1 MFCTHC
7 GRENPDTAQ
16 FCFACGR
23 PLSLIGPS
31 SPPAVAQTPARYAG
45 FWIRFA
51 ALIIDTLVLT
61 GASLIAAIP
70 VGVLT
75 ILGSDDFA
83 VNGTVAGY
91 YLVSFVGSWLYSAF
105 LESSAMQATLG
116 KRAVGIVVTDTRGRR
131 LSFGRATGRFF
142 AKFLNS
148 FTLGIGWIL
157 AGVTAQKRGLHDFA
171 AGTLVVFGTR
181 DARTSVSGDST
192 LPTTAEQS
200 S

>member
-1 MFCTHC
+1 MFCIHC
-7 GRENPDTAQ
+7 GQENPDAAQ
-16 FCFACGR
+16 FCSACGR
-23 PLSLIGPS
+23 PLAVIAPAPS
-31 SPPAVAQTPARYAG
+31 PAAAEQTQARYAG
-45 FWIRFA
+45 FWIRVA

-61 GASLIAAIP
+61 AASLIAAVP

-75 ILGSDDFA
+75 ILDSDAFA
-83 VNGTVAGY
+83 VNGAMAGY
-91 YLVSFVGSWLYSAF
+91 YLVSFVGSWLYSAY

-116 KRAVGIVVTDTRGRR
+116 KRAVGILVTDTKGRR

-171 AGTLVVFGTR
+171 AGTLVVFGSR
-181 DARTSVSGDST
+181 NVSGDST
-192 LPTTAEQS
+192 LPTAAQQQS